1 MRDDL
6 GQVGFVGPDETV
18 PGCEE
23 LRAVVRRGVS
33 EAEECRVCGDDGV
46 VGVGCRAGWDEG
58 PGEGGAGVCLFVVSW
73 ILGRSG
79 GRNGVTD
86 DFKVLVALG
95 FDPGVVD
102 EGVEVKDGGVGE
114 LYI

>member
-1 MRDDL
+1 MRDDF

-46 VGVGCRAGWDEG
+46 VGVGCCAGWDEG
-58 PGEGGAGVCLFVVSW
+58 PGEGGAGVCLFLVSW
-73 ILGRSG
+73 RLGRSG
-79 GRNGVTD
+79 GG
-86 DFKVLVALG
+86 
-95 FDPGVVD
+95 
-102 EGVEVKDGGVGE
+102 GGVGW
-114 LYI
+114 